1 MLLSSKTK
9 KRAKRRRMPM
19 NKIRSEKSKRRKTL
33 SRKKK
38 NKRLISNEKKM
49 TDKQQLLKIRMMLVI
64 SMKVGYKFDHYNLVL
79 FTLFFY

>member
-19 NKIRSEKSKRRKTL
+19 NKIRSEKSNWRRTL

-49 TDKQQLLKIRMMLVI
+49 TDK
-64 SMKVGYKFDHYNLVL
+64 
-79 FTLFFY
+79 